1 MRMKEFRIQ
10 NYKKI
15 EDSGWIP
22 TGKLTAF
29 VGKNESGKSALF
41 RALSKLNPSDRE
53 KYNGLK
59 EFPRSK
65 YTSDFKKED
74 WPVASVKFELEE
86 KDTRD
91 LSSYVKEQK
100 ILILTKTY
108 SGQFQYDFEPG
119 LNFMKIVKRDYL
131 QSIQSWCD
139 TIKNTTAPDDKG
151 DAFGLIKDSLLSNLQ
166 QQLGSLRAQDS
177 NEVDSSIID
186 TVHDIL
192 TGAINEDWIDAKLG
206 NLKKESQKYIDKIRK
221 EQTVT
226 DDINSL
232 IDSIPQFIYFDKYDI
247 LHGSV
252 NLRDFHSRYTSKP
265 NDPKLRITKCLFE
278 HVKIDIDD
286 LINRLSIPNTDERR
300 KAINK
305 IILERHAIM
314 DSAGQ
319 EMTKQ
324 FQNWWP
330 QRRHTFHYNLDYE
343 QFTVYVSDDID
354 ASQIELEER
363 SQGLQYFFSF
373 FLRFLVEA
381 EQTHK
386 GSIILLDEPGLYY
399 HGTAQ
404 QKTVEFLNNLSD
416 KNQLL
421 YTTHSPFMIDGEH
434 LEDTRIVYENK
445 KQKTKVTSDIWPND
459 AEAVFPL
466 QAGLGYTIAQTL
478 FYAKRNL
485 VVEGITDYLILK
497 SMKELLSRKGLKK
510 LDETIAIVPAGGA
523 KNMVLLSSLFISQGI
538 KIFAL
543 LDGDDIGQTHKT
555 QLREKMLVNAALIS
569 DFTDIENAEIEDLFE
584 QDVYLKAVKMAYPTS
599 NLKFN
604 DEEKRIPN
612 IVKKITS
619 RFNHQDITFE
629 KWKVAYELIELI
641 REPQNNVISN
651 DTCTKF
657 EKMFKQVN
665 ESLV

>member
-86 KDTRD
+86 EDTRD
-91 LSSYVKEQK
+91 LSNYVKEQK

-108 SGQFQYDFEPG
+108 AGQFQYDFEPG
-119 LNFMKIVKRDYL
+119 LRSTKILVRDYL
-131 QSIQSWCD
+131 QSIQSWYD
-139 TIKNTTAPDDKG
+139 IIKNTTAPDGKG
-151 DAFGLIKDSLLSNLQ
+151 DIFEPIKNSLLSDLQ
-166 QQLGSLRAQDS
+166 QQLDSLRTQDS
-177 NEVDSSIID
+177 DAVDSSIID
-186 TVHDIL
+186 SVHDVL

-206 NLKKESQKYIDKIRK
+206 NLKQENQTYIDKIRA

-226 DDINSL
+226 NDVDSL
-232 IDSIPQFIYFDKYDI
+232 INSIPQFIYFDKYDI

-252 NLRDFHSRYTSKP
+252 NLHDFHSRYTNKP

-278 HVKIDIDD
+278 HVEIDIDD
-286 LINRLSIPNTDERR
+286 LINRLNIPDTSERR
-300 KAINK
+300 IAINK

-319 EMTKQ
+319 EMTRQ

-330 QRRHTFHYNLDYE
+330 QRKHTFHYNLDYE

-354 ASQIELEER
+354 ASHIELEER

-386 GSIILLDEPGLYY
+386 DSIILLDEPGLYY

-404 QKTVEFLNNLSD
+404 QKTVEFLNKLSD
-416 KNQLL
+416 NNQLL

-434 LEDTRIVYENK
+434 LEDTRIVYENR

-497 SMKELLSRKGLKK
+497 SMKELLIRKGLKK

-523 KNMVLLSSLFISQGI
+523 KNMVFLSSLFISQGI